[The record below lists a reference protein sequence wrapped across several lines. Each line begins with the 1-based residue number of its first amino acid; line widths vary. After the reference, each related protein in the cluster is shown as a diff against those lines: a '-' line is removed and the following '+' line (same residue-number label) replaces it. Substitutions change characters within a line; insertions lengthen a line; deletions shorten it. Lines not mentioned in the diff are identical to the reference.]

1 MLRCF
6 FTFESSNITIQC
18 SKNDGLIDIYQ
29 KFAIK
34 VDKNIKDLYF
44 LYGGNVINLELKFN
58 QIINLE
64 DNNRNEIIVLAFEK

>member
-18 SKNDGLIDIYQ
+18 SKNDGLKDICQ
-29 KFAIK
+29 KFSIK